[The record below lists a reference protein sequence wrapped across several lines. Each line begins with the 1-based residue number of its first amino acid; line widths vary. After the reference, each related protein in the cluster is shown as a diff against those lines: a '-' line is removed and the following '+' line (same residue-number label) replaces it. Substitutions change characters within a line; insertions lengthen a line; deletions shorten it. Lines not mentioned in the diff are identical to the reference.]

1 MLKFAIAILFLV
13 FPLGSQASGPSDDLR
28 SILSRYDSFHA
39 GFLQKTYSSS
49 GRLMTSSKGS
59 LWLKRPNFF
68 RWEVSTPSR
77 QTVVCDGKFV
87 WIYNVDLMQV
97 TKQPF
102 SSRGE
107 TPVSILVN
115 GGRLLSKNFIV
126 SKKNLGKVSEFELKS
141 KSPDSTFLN
150 VAFSFKGG
158 VLVGMAFK
166 NNLDQV
172 STYSFNQSVINPSVA
187 PSMFQF
193 LVPKGVDVVVN
204 PAG

>member
-1 MLKFAIAILFLV
+1 MLKIAIAILFLV
-13 FPLGSQASGPSDDLR
+13 FPLSSQASGPSDDLR

-68 RWEVSTPSR
+68 RWEVGTPSR

-107 TPVSILVN
+107 TPVSILVD

-126 SKKNLGKVSEFELKS
+126 SKKNLGKVSQFELKA
-141 KSPDSTFLN
+141 KSPNSTFLN
-150 VAFSFKGG
+150 VAFTFKGS